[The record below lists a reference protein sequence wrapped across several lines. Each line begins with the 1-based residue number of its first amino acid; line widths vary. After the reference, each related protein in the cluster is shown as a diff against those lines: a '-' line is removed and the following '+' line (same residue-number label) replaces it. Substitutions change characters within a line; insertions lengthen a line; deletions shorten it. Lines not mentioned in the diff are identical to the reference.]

1 MISLMNHLADVH
13 FRKEPSGRLVFVPF
27 TLRGKCYFVDS
38 KADEEKVKAFVDL
51 YRIPNTVISLLLCP
65 IVMVPGLILE
75 DYGGLTPRAHRLTIA
90 LGVSGFFWLSF
101 VALALMLW
109 VVYKATVPGLTA
121 SLIEVGPE
129 IKAQLSAIS
138 PQQRGLRRVA
148 LVCLLAGLILL
159 ALALVALTGHCR

>member
-1 MISLMNHLADVH
+1 MISLMNRLADVH
-13 FRKEPSGRLVFVPF
+13 FRKEPSGRLVFIPF

-38 KADEEKVKAFVDL
+38 KADEEKVRAFVSM
-51 YRIPNTVISLLLCP
+51 YRIPSSLISVLMTP

-90 LGVSGFFWLSF
+90 LAVSGLFWLSF

-109 VVYKATVPGLTA
+109 FVYKAAVPGLTA
-121 SLIEVGPE
+121 SLSEVAPE

-138 PQQRGLRRVA
+138 PEQRGRRVA
-148 LVCLLAGLILL
+148 LVCLLACLIVLV
-159 ALALVALTGHCR
+159 LALVALTGHSR

>member
-38 KADEEKVKAFVDL
+38 KADEEKVKAFVNL